1 MTYLPHP
8 ERYQSMQYRRCGR
21 SGLQLPAVSL
31 GLWHNFGHVDVL
43 ENCRKILRLAFDRGI
58 THFDL
63 ANNYGPPPG
72 SAEENFGRLLRQ
84 DFGSYR
90 DQLII
95 STKAGY
101 LMWEGPYGEWGSKKY
116 LVASLDQS
124 LQRMGLEYVD
134 IFYHHRPDPD
144 TPLEETMA
152 KGGLQFINPGS
163 EILICLQRLAQST
176 TLSGVQAF
184 LRLLQLLADHSARKA
199 MTRKWFNKH
208 YYVQDDAK
216 IRRVLDHVHAH
227 LKEITFG
234 QAATYTG
241 LSNSSFAR
249 FFKTKTD
256 RTFSEYVNEARIKHA
271 QDLLIGTAQPI
282 REVSQACGFDN
293 LSYFN
298 RVFKKLNQRTPAEYR
313 NHFR

>member
-1 MTYLPHP
+1 VQINPEQLTTGEDFTYLVK
-8 ERYQSMQYRRCGR
+8 QYDQARFTSPR
-21 SGLQLPAVSL
+21 
-31 GLWHNFGHVDVL
+31 HYHF
-43 ENCRKILRLAFDRGI
+43 EYELAY
-58 THFDL
+58 L
-63 ANNYGPPPG
+63 
-72 SAEENFGRLLRQ
+72 
-84 DFGSYR
+84 
-90 DQLII
+90 
-95 STKAGY
+95 KAGSGK
-101 LMWEGPYGEWGSKKY
+101 LFVGNAIHSFAAGHLFLFGPSLVHAFKNEVSPTGEK
-116 LVASLDQS
+116 ASCQVILFKPDFFGEKF
-124 LQRMGLEYVD
+124 LQRPEALSL
-134 IFYHHRPDPD
+134 RKL
-144 TPLEETMA
+144 LEEA